1 MISHKGGIKMAEIK
15 RVHTGNYTISKG
27 KFIADDFGTP
37 EDEVLVGSATK
48 EEAKYSYGINTKK
61 DFPPPG
67 TPKYKMMVLSG
78 EIKE

>member
-1 MISHKGGIKMAEIK
+1 MARTRARTKKGA
-15 RVHTGNYTISKG
+15 
-27 KFIADDFGTP
+27 FIADDPSTLKN
-37 EDEVLVGSATK
+37 EAWVTSTTK
-48 EEAKYSYGINTKK
+48 KAPKYSYGLEAEK

>member
-1 MISHKGGIKMAEIK
+1 MATKKRARTPKGEFV
-15 RVHTGNYTISKG
+15 R
-27 KFIADDFGTP
+27 DDPSTP
-37 EDEVLVGSATK
+37 ENEAWEKSSTKKAT
-48 EEAKYSYGINTKK
+48 KYSYGIEAKK

>member
-1 MISHKGGIKMAEIK
+1 MAEIK

-27 KFIADDFGTP
+27 KFIADDSDTP
-37 EDEVLVGSATK
+37 KNEAWVKPSTK
-48 EEAKYSYGINTKK
+48 KETRYSYGINTKK